1 MADTTDPTMLSSWY
15 DSYSKANATR
25 PDTAAASTVTPSAAV
40 PTMAAAAPAA
50 AVTNATATDWTP
62 DTNSTVQGQL
72 SGILKTGSPLL
83 DRAETKAAQ
92 AANSRGLL
100 NSTMAITAGQS
111 ALYDAALPIAQ
122 QDAST
127 FADAGKT
134 NAQQRT
140 QVGLANASAA
150 NSSAQQAAGFQQQ
163 SNLQTQ
169 DLAAQAAQ
177 QQRELASRY
186 DLASLDANS
195 RMALQQADAA
205 NQQKLQAANAALQT
219 GLQANDL
226 AVKQS
231 MQQYDAAVQQ
241 AMNGQNNEN
250 KLKLAQMDADT
261 KTNLAEI
268 EAKYKNQLQAN
279 SSMATTYQSYADAVT
294 RIMLDT
300 NLDADAKKSAIEN
313 QRVLYNNSLSL
324 QSDVSGLKLG
334 TLLAAGQAT
343 SAPPV
348 ASPAASPSADK
359 IIDQMKDAWLRQQ
372 NQREQ
377 P

>member
-1 MADTTDPTMLSSWY
+1 MATTTDPNMLSSWY
-15 DSYSKANATR
+15 DSYTKANATQGTQANL
-25 PDTAAASTVTPSAAV
+25 PAPA
-40 PTMAAAAPAA
+40 PTPAA

-177 QQRELASRY
+177 QDKELASRY
-186 DLASLDANS
+186 DLANLDANT
-195 RMALQQADAA
+195 RKELQAADAA

-231 MQQYDAAVQQ
+231 MQQYEASVQQ
-241 AMNGQNNEN
+241 AMQGVDNAS
-250 KLKLAQMDADT
+250 KLQIAQLNANTQTSLAD
-261 KTNLAEI
+261 I
-268 EAKYKNQLQAN
+268 EAKYKNQLQSNA
-279 SSMATTYQSYADAVT
+279 SMAQSYQSMVDSYT
-294 RIMLDT
+294 RVMLDP
-300 NLDADAKKSAIEN
+300 NMDAAAKTAAIGSLTT
-313 QRVLYNNSLSL
+313 LYNNTLKM
-324 QSDVSGLKLG
+324 QADVSGLQLGKLLTPG
-334 TLLAAGQAT
+334 EIG
-343 SAPPV
+343 P
-348 ASPAASPSADK
+348 
-359 IIDQMKDAWLRQQ
+359 
-372 NQREQ
+372 
-377 P
+377 